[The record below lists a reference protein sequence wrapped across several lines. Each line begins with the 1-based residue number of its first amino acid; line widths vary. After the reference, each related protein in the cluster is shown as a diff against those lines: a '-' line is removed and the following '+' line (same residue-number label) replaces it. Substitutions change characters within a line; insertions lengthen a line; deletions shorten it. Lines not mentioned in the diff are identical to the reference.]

1 MMTSIYSR
9 MRRVV
14 RACIAKTPCFSKLK
28 GFHAEYARVGGSA
41 PVRPRACVHARVC
54 VCTHAAA
61 RVHVFIWRA
70 DYTERRCRQDGRKKR
85 SGRAPS
91 SCRSFGVPNYKANN
105 HGPSLPRRINA
116 YVFL

>member
-9 MRRVV
+9 MQRVV

-28 GFHAEYARVGGSA
+28 GFHSEYACVGGSA
-41 PVRPRACVHARVC
+41 PVRPCASVC
-54 VCTHAAA
+54 VCVCA
-61 RVHVFIWRA
+61 RMQPHVCMCLFGGQIILSATA
-70 DYTERRCRQDGRKKR
+70 DKRREKKW